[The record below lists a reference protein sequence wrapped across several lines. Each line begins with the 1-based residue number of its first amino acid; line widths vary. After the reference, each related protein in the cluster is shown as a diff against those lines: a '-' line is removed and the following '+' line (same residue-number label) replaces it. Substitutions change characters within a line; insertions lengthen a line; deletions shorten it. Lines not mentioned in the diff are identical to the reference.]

1 MKDFVNI
8 LHFCLLPI
16 CASNIQLFLPGKILT
31 ACERCQLQ
39 MAVFSIL
46 LKLILLNLQL
56 FY

>member
-31 ACERCQLQ
+31 ACSGIAFHPLSRAL
-39 MAVFSIL
+39 VR
-46 LKLILLNLQL
+46 
-56 FY
+56 Y